1 MPPGTRL
8 ALTSFVRLPHYSTQ
22 SQAPFGRA
30 APAPARK
37 QGSLALAQPPHM
49 PPSQAVGGSRLP
61 TAPLRYAAAR
71 LAAPTMPRSAPHPRP
86 PASCCASLHTMPL
99 GLPLASSCMGPL
111 RARCLA
117 HWISPAR
124 SGRLRRRRI
133 KNGSFD
139 CRPLPF
145 LTRRLTSAALSAMG
159 FVAQTPM
166 GTSGYFEL
174 FRAASGSH
182 ADAVG

>member
-1 MPPGTRL
+1 MAPTAR
-8 ALTSFVRLPHYSTQ
+8 HYSTQ

-30 APAPARK
+30 APAPARNPVR
-37 QGSLALAQPPHM
+37 LRLNLPPHM

-71 LAAPTMPRSAPHPRP
+71 LAAPAGPRIAPRHSP

-111 RARCLA
+111 RESPSLHYR
-117 HWISPAR
+117 SPAR
-124 SGRLRRRRI
+124 SGHLRRRRI

-182 ADAVG
+182 ADAAGWGGRS